1 MTLKNYKTFFAVLAV
16 LAVLVLAFAQSGCGI
31 YKFKD
36 VSIPDTIKVVRV
48 GIIQNKASYV
58 NPQLAPE
65 LTESLK
71 RKITSQTRLRQT
83 NNSDD
88 ADWDINCTITSYSF
102 STSGISNQR
111 ANTNRLNVGVH
122 IDVRDNHSQKIN
134 KYDVTRSFDYDGT
147 LALQQAEQ
155 GLKTEMLRSL
165 SDDIFNRIFSNW

>member
-1 MTLKNYKTFFAVLAV
+1 MTLKNYKTFFATLTVATVLLLGV
-16 LAVLVLAFAQSGCGI
+16 AQSGCGV

-36 VSIPDTIKVVRV
+36 VSIPDSIKVVRV
-48 GIIQNKASYV
+48 GIIQNRATYV

-65 LTESLK
+65 LTEKLK
-71 RKITSQTRLRQT
+71 QKIVSQTRLKQT
-83 NNSDD
+83 NGDD
-88 ADWDINCTITSYSF
+88 ADWDISCTITSYSF

-122 IDVRDNHSQKIN
+122 VDVRDNHSQKTS

>member
-1 MTLKNYKTFFAVLAV
+1 MTLKNYKTFFAVLA
-16 LAVLVLAFAQSGCGI
+16 LSAVLVFAFTQTGCGV

-36 VSIPDTIKVVRV
+36 VSIPDSVKVVRV

-65 LTESLK
+65 LTEKLK
-71 RKITSQTRLRQT
+71 QKIVSQTRMKQT
-83 NNSDD
+83 NGDD

-122 IDVRDNHSQKIN
+122 IDVRDNHSQQTK
-134 KYDVTRSFDYDGT
+134 KYDVTRSFDYDGG

>member
-1 MTLKNYKTFFAVLAV
+1 MTLKSYKTFFAALTIS
-16 LAVLVLAFAQSGCGI
+16 AVLVLAFAQAGCGI

-36 VSIPDTIKVVRV
+36 VSIPDSIRIVRV

-71 RKITSQTRLRQT
+71 RKITSQTRLKQT
-83 NNSDD
+83 NGDD

-122 IDVRDNHSQKIN
+122 VDVRDNHSQKVS
-134 KYDVTRSFDYDGT
+134 KYDVTRSFDYNGT

-155 GLKTEMLRSL
+155 ELKTEMLRSL
-165 SDDIFNRIFSNW
+165 SDDVFNRIFSNW

>member
-1 MTLKNYKTFFAVLAV
+1 MILKNYKVFFAALAAFAAF
-16 LAVLVLAFAQSGCGI
+16 LFAFAQSGCGI

-65 LTESLK
+65 LTEKLK
-71 RKITSQTRLRQT
+71 QKIVSQTRLKQT
-83 NNSDD
+83 NGDD
-88 ADWDINCTITSYSF
+88 ADWDINCTITTYSF

-122 IDVRDNHSQKIN
+122 VDVRDNRSQKVS
-134 KYDVTRSFDYDGT
+134 KYDVTRSFDYNGT

>member
-1 MTLKNYKTFFAVLAV
+1 MTLKNYKTLFAVLTAATILILTV
-16 LAVLVLAFAQSGCGI
+16 AQSGCGI

-36 VSIPDTIKVVRV
+36 VSIPDTIKIVRV
-48 GIIQNKASYV
+48 GIIENRATYV

-65 LTESLK
+65 LTEKLK
-71 RKITSQTRLRQT
+71 QKIVSQTRLKQT
-83 NNSDD
+83 NGDD

-122 IDVRDNHSQKIN
+122 VDVRDNRSQKTS

>member
-1 MTLKNYKTFFAVLAV
+1 MILKNYKGFFASLVVAAIV
-16 LAVLVLAFAQSGCGI
+16 VLAFAQSGCGV

-36 VSIPDTIKVVRV
+36 VSIPDSISVVRI

-65 LTESLK
+65 LTERLK
-71 RKITSQTRLRQT
+71 QKVVSQTRLKQT
-83 NNSDD
+83 NGDD
-88 ADWDINCTITSYSF
+88 GDWDINCTITSYSF
-102 STSGISNQR
+102 ATSGVSNQR

-122 IDVRDNHSQKIN
+122 IEVRDNHSQKTN

-155 GLKTEMLRSL
+155 GLKSEMLRSL

>member
-1 MTLKNYKTFFAVLAV
+1 MILKNYKALVAMLVISA
-16 LAVLVLAFAQSGCGI
+16 ALVLAFAQTGCGV

-36 VSIPDTIKVVRV
+36 VSIPDSVKVVRV

-65 LTESLK
+65 LTERLK
-71 RKITSQTRLRQT
+71 QKIVSQTRMKQT
-83 NNSDD
+83 NGDD

-122 IDVRDNHSQKIN
+122 IDVRDNHSQQTK
-134 KYDVTRSFDYDGT
+134 KYDVTRSFDYDGS

-155 GLKTEMLRSL
+155 GLKSEMLRSL